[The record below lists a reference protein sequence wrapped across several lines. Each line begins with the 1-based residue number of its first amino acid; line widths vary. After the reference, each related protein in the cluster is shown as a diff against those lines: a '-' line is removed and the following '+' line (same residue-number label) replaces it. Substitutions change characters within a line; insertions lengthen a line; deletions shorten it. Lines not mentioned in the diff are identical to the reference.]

1 MEALK
6 PVPERLQPQT
16 PQNAEMLRQIQAAWE
31 EAQAQL
37 HVLKSQVEHAAAM
50 AQAKVGSNMLDRDLD
65 RAYRDLGEAVWAEV
79 SKGKRPQVEV
89 AEVRRVEPSATPD
102 DNSLERVPN
111 SSAPVRSS
119 QRGPARG
126 GADDVVAWC
135 CRSRRPSARP

>member
-1 MEALK
+1 M
-6 PVPERLQPQT
+6 PERLQPQP

-79 SKGKRPQVEV
+79 SKGKLQLPANLTAVRKLLEGVTQKIRTQNNSINDLL
-89 AEVRRVEPSATPD
+89 AE
-102 DNSLERVPN
+102 
-111 SSAPVRSS
+111 
-119 QRGPARG
+119 
-126 GADDVVAWC
+126 GADIAKRLQEKMSAASKGVAGAPKK
-135 CRSRRPSARP
+135 R

>member
-1 MEALK
+1 M
-6 PVPERLQPQT
+6 PERLQPQP

-79 SKGKRPQVEV
+79 SKGKLVLPANLTAVRKLLEGVTQKIRTQNNSINDLL
-89 AEVRRVEPSATPD
+89 AE
-102 DNSLERVPN
+102 
-111 SSAPVRSS
+111 
-119 QRGPARG
+119 
-126 GADDVVAWC
+126 GADIAKRLQEKMSAASKGVAGAPKK
-135 CRSRRPSARP
+135 R